1 MTDHDPASSSSVG
14 DESPETS
21 RPSRQK
27 KDPAPTGRT
36 FTPEE
41 RLLVLDVWLR
51 SEVSAG
57 RFGEL
62 VGISAH
68 SLYQWQRRFEQ
79 YGPAGL
85 EDRPRGQGKGSSRL
99 PEPTQRAILM
109 LKRSHPDWG
118 TDRLHDV
125 LLRSQGYAASP
136 GAIQR
141 VLIEQGYEVVSE
153 PTRPHAPQQAQRFER
168 AQPNQLWQTD
178 LFTFLLKRENRRLYL
193 VVFMDDHSRYVVSY
207 SLAASSSGS
216 LAREALEHGIA
227 NYGPPEEVLTDN
239 GPQYHSWRGKSA
251 FRKLLDK
258 RGIRQIV
265 ARPKRPQTLGK
276 TERFWQTLWKECLES
291 AIPVSV
297 EDARQRVGHFI
308 DYYNFQRTHQGIGG
322 LVPADRFFDAEA
334 EVRKTIEAR
343 VKQNALDLA
352 RHGMPRQSVYL
363 TGQVGGEGISLHG
376 EGGRVVLTTSE
387 GRQQEVDLTATGKR
401 EQPKE
406 ESDGHVHEAP

>member
-1 MTDHDPASSSSVG
+1 
-14 DESPETS
+14 
-21 RPSRQK
+21 
-27 KDPAPTGRT
+27 
-36 FTPEE
+36 
-41 RLLVLDVWLR
+41 
-51 SEVSAG
+51 
-57 RFGEL
+57 
-62 VGISAH
+62 
-68 SLYQWQRRFEQ
+68 
-79 YGPAGL
+79 
-85 EDRPRGQGKGSSRL
+85 
-99 PEPTQRAILM
+99 
-109 LKRSHPDWG
+109 
-118 TDRLHDV
+118 
-125 LLRSQGYAASP
+125 
-136 GAIQR
+136 
-141 VLIEQGYEVVSE
+141 
-153 PTRPHAPQQAQRFER
+153 
-168 AQPNQLWQTD
+168 
-178 LFTFLLKRENRRLYL
+178 
-193 VVFMDDHSRYVVSY
+193 
-207 SLAASSSGS
+207 
-216 LAREALEHGIA
+216 
-227 NYGPPEEVLTDN
+227 VLTDN

-258 RGIRQIV
+258 RGIRQII